1 MEENMNT
8 LSFRT
13 ENETK
18 QRLDAIAQQ
27 QNRDRSFIINQAIDY
42 YLSLYDWQIE
52 HIMQGVEQAEKQ
64 EFASDEDVKDAFN
77 KWEKQC

>member
-1 MEENMNT
+1 MNT

-13 ENETK
+13 EDETK

-52 HIMQGVEQAEKQ
+52 HIMQGVEQADKQ
-64 EFASDEDVKDAFN
+64 EFASDNEVEKVFD
-77 KWEKQC
+77 KWKKKC

>member
-1 MEENMNT
+1 MNT

-13 ENETK
+13 QDETK

-42 YLSLYDWQIE
+42 YLSLYDWQVK
-52 HIMQGVEQAEKQ
+52 HIMQGVEQVAKQ
-64 EFASDEDVKDAFN
+64 EFASDNEVKKVFD
-77 KWEKQC
+77 KWKKKC

>member
-1 MEENMNT
+1 MNT

-13 ENETK
+13 QDETK

-42 YLSLYDWQIE
+42 YLSLYDWHVK
-52 HIMQGVEQAEKQ
+52 HIMQGVEQAAKQ
-64 EFASDEDVKDAFN
+64 EFASDNEVKKVFD
-77 KWEKQC
+77 KWKKKC

>member
-1 MEENMNT
+1 MNT

-13 ENETK
+13 EDETK

-42 YLSLYDWQIE
+42 YLSLYDWQVE
-52 HIMQGVEQAEKQ
+52 HIMQGVEQAAKQ
-64 EFASDEDVKDAFN
+64 EFASDNEVKKVFD
-77 KWEKQC
+77 KWKKKC

>member
-1 MEENMNT
+1 MNT

-13 ENETK
+13 QDETK

-42 YLSLYDWQIE
+42 YLSLYDWQVK
-52 HIMQGVEQAEKQ
+52 HIMQGVEQAAKQ
-64 EFASDEDVKDAFN
+64 EFASDNEVKKVFD
-77 KWEKQC
+77 KWKKKC